1 MSETIAAAA
10 EELKSR
16 LNGQSIDGSVKFD
29 IEGVGALR
37 VEGDQV
43 TQDDSEA
50 DCTISA
56 DEDTFRGLV
65 SGDLSPTSAFMSGR
79 LKVDGDMSKAMA
91 PSSLLA

>member
-16 LNGQSIDGSVKFD
+16 LEGQSIDGSVKFE

-43 TQDDSEA
+43 TQDDSDA

-56 DEDTFRGLV
+56 SEDTFRGLV

-91 PSSLLA
+91 LSSLLS

>member
-1 MSETIAAAA
+1 MSDTIAAAA
-10 EELKSR
+10 EELQNR

-37 VEGDQV
+37 VEGDKV

-50 DCTISA
+50 DCTIAA

-91 PSSLLA
+91 LSSLLA

>member
-10 EELKSR
+10 QELQSR
-16 LNGQSIDGSVKFD
+16 LNGQSIDGSIKFD

-37 VEGDQV
+37 VEGDTV

-91 PSSLLA
+91 LSSLLA

>member
-1 MSETIAAAA
+1 MSETIDAAAQ
-10 EELKSR
+10 ELQSR

-29 IEGVGALR
+29 VEGVGALR
-37 VEGDQV
+37 VEGDTV
-43 TQDDSEA
+43 TKDDSEA

-91 PSSLLA
+91 LSSLLA

>member
-1 MSETIAAAA
+1 VIVRRSHRRTQGEFLMSETIAAAA
-10 EELKSR
+10 QELQSR
-16 LNGQSIDGSVKFD
+16 LNGQSIDGSIKFD

-37 VEGDQV
+37 VEGDTV

-65 SGDLSPTSAFMSGR
+65 SGDLSPTS
-79 LKVDGDMSKAMA
+79 
-91 PSSLLA
+91 

>member
-1 MSETIAAAA
+1 MSETISAAA

-37 VEGDQV
+37 VEGDEV
-43 TQDDSEA
+43 TQDDSDA
-50 DCTISA
+50 DCVISA

-91 PSSLLA
+91 LSSLLA